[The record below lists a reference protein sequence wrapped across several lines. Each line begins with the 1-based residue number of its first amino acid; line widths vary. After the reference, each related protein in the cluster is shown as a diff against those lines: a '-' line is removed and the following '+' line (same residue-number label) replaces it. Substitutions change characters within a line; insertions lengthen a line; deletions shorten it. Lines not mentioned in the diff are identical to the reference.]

1 MNLNEKLQNHQLPH
15 PFLFL
20 DPKQLWKLDGSTLI
34 NKFHSSKSNYIWSLK
49 TKDGLVYI
57 ENKEKNKV
65 LELKNGKYSWEIG
78 KLIEEDFVEDN
89 PKQLWK
95 KAKPD
100 GDTEGYFFLGSSEN
114 ARKVLS
120 ATSASALEIRG
131 M

>member
-1 MNLNEKLQNHQLPH
+1 MKKFQNRQLPH
-15 PFLFL
+15 PFLFS
-20 DPKQLWKLDGSTLI
+20 DPKQLWKLDGNTLI
-34 NKFHSSKSNYIWSLK
+34 NKFHTSKSNYVWSLK
-49 TKDGLVYI
+49 TKGGLIYI

-65 LELKNGKYSWEIG
+65 LELQNRKHRRGKD

-100 GDTEGYFFLGSSEN
+100 GETEGYFFLGSSED
-114 ARKVLS
+114 AEKVLS
-120 ATSASALEIRG
+120 ATNASALEIRS

>member
-1 MNLNEKLQNHQLPH
+1 M
-15 PFLFL
+15 
-20 DPKQLWKLDGSTLI
+20 
-34 NKFHSSKSNYIWSLK
+34 
-49 TKDGLVYI
+49 VYI

-65 LELKNGKYSWEIG
+65 LELQNRKKWWEKD

-100 GDTEGYFFLGSSEN
+100 GDTKGYFFLGSSED
-114 ARKVLS
+114 AKKVLS